1 MCLQPILA
9 QKRYNS
15 KQKVTVFSLLYFST
29 VQNLQCTETLISHL
43 IWTWKY
49 LLKMTIKVLSN
60 IAEIFR
66 TASWTK
72 TSPNLNLCFIKIAN
86 HLPKLYTMI
95 LRLIVLSLKDIN
107 YVLHMYHKFV
117 TDFNYDS
124 TLLLQSVSFHVSCNF
139 IANWFYKLRKS
150 WKLSRQRLQLW
161 QISIPWL
168 SEQYVQ
174 FLSCL
179 FRLILIPF
187 LRSSRSCYL
196 WIWKMC
202 QV

>member
-1 MCLQPILA
+1 MYRNFNFAFDLDM
-9 QKRYNS
+9 K
-15 KQKVTVFSLLYFST
+15 
-29 VQNLQCTETLISHL
+29 IS
-43 IWTWKY
+43 
-49 LLKMTIKVLSN
+49 LKMSLKDFSN
-60 IAEIFR
+60 IAEIFS
-66 TASWTK
+66 TASWPK
-72 TSPNLNLCFIKIAN
+72 TSPKLKLCFIKIAN
-86 HLPKLYTMI
+86 Y
-95 LRLIVLSLKDIN
+95 LSTRVIYNDFEIDCFVFKGHQLCFT
-107 YVLHMYHKFV
+107 YHKFV

-124 TLLLQSVSFHVSCNF
+124 TLLLQNVSFHVSCNS

-150 WKLSRQRLQLW
+150 WQLSRQRLQLW